1 MSRFLAW
8 GWGDGAIECF
18 SLIFYFSFVLYEREP
33 WVSLQLLFLDLKIS
47 IFMIL
52 ISNLALNCPLQNFLS
67 ISFSSSF
74 NQLCT
79 SCLKEK
85 TQTKPDINCL
95 FRLFMVINQQFKHL
109 LSWAGSSLTVVVFWC
124 DSTKSSISLEFL
136 VILDTT
142 FDHVFPRTLSNI
154 FCHCLS
160 FKVVFSCLTVDH
172 LNQG

>member
-1 MSRFLAW
+1 MGFYQGGIFPVRGMSRFLAW

-67 ISFSSSF
+67 ISLSSSF

-95 FRLFMVINQQFKHL
+95 FRLFMVINQQFKHFVKL
-109 LSWAGSSLTVVVFWC
+109 GRFVFNCCSVLMWFYQIVNFTGVSG
-124 DSTKSSISLEFL
+124 DSGYHFWSC
-136 VILDTT
+136 
-142 FDHVFPRTLSNI
+142 FPKNT
-154 FCHCLS
+154 
-160 FKVVFSCLTVDH
+160 
-172 LNQG
+172 